1 MDFISCAKDVFDC
14 EIDALIQTKELLD
27 NVFADI
33 VRLLIDCEGKIVLCG
48 MGKSG
53 HIARKMSAT
62 FASLGAPSFFLH
74 PAEALHG
81 DLGMIS
87 SNDVVILIS
96 NSGENEEMLHMLPS
110 IKFIGA
116 KLVAITAE
124 KNSTLAGEC
133 DYIQIMPKVKEA
145 CALNLAPTSS
155 TTAVLAYGDALAVAI
170 SMYQRFTKKDFALFH
185 PNGALGKKILIRVKD
200 IMATGEEMPVVTVGC
215 KISDAI
221 IEMSRKGLGVV
232 TITDKQGDLAG
243 ILTDG
248 DLRRAI
254 ERKADM
260 YEDIVD
266 SVMTGNPQ
274 WIKEDILAAE
284 ALHMLKNNS
293 LNNYPV
299 VDADKKVIGVITW
312 QMIVKNGIV
321 VW

>member
-14 EIDALIQTKELLD
+14 EINALIQTKEILGSI
-27 NVFADI
+27 FEDI
-33 VRLLIDCEGKIVLCG
+33 VRLLIGCEGKIVLCG

-62 FASLGAPSFFLH
+62 FASLGSPSFFLH

-96 NSGENEEMLHMLPS
+96 NSGENQEMLHMLPS
-110 IKFIGA
+110 IKLIGA

-133 DYIQIMPKVKEA
+133 DYIQVMPKVKEA

-155 TTAVLAYGDALAVAI
+155 TTAVLVYGDALAVAM
-170 SMYQRFTKKDFALFH
+170 SMYQGFTKKDFALFH
-185 PNGALGKKILIRVKD
+185 PDGVLGKKILIRVKD
-200 IMATGEEMPVVTVGC
+200 IMVTGEEMPIVTVGC

-221 IEMSRKGLGVV
+221 IEMSKKGLGVV
-232 TITDKQGDLAG
+232 TITDKQGYLAG

-254 ERKADM
+254 EKKTDM
-260 YEDIVD
+260 YGDIVN
-266 SVMTGNPQ
+266 SIMTENPQ
-274 WIKEDILAAE
+274 WIKEDILAVE
-284 ALHMLKNNS
+284 ALYMLKNNS

-299 VDADKKVIGVITW
+299 VDNDKKVIGVITW

-321 VW
+321 V

>member
-14 EIDALIQTKELLD
+14 EINALIQTKEILGSI
-27 NVFADI
+27 FEDI
-33 VRLLIDCEGKIVLCG
+33 VRLLIGCEGKIVLCG

-62 FASLGAPSFFLH
+62 FASLGSPSFFLH

-96 NSGENEEMLHMLPS
+96 NSGENQEMLHMLPS
-110 IKFIGA
+110 IKLIGA

-133 DYIQIMPKVKEA
+133 DYIQVMPKVKEA

-155 TTAVLAYGDALAVAI
+155 TTAVLVYGDALAVAM
-170 SMYQRFTKKDFALFH
+170 SMYQGFTKKDFALFH
-185 PNGALGKKILIRVKD
+185 PDGVLGKKILIRVKD
-200 IMATGEEMPVVTVGC
+200 IMVTGEEMPIVTVGC

-221 IEMSRKGLGVV
+221 IEMSKKGLGVV
-232 TITDKQGDLAG
+232 TITDKQGYLAG

-254 ERKADM
+254 EKKTDM
-260 YEDIVD
+260 YGDIVN
-266 SVMTGNPQ
+266 SIMTKNPQ
-274 WIKEDILAAE
+274 WIKEDILAVE
-284 ALHMLKNNS
+284 ALYMLKNNS

-299 VDADKKVIGVITW
+299 VDNDKKVIGVITW

-321 VW
+321 V

>member
-14 EIDALIQTKELLD
+14 EINALIQTKEILGSIF
-27 NVFADI
+27 VFI
-33 VRLLIDCEGKIVLCG
+33 VRLLIGCEGKIVLCG

-62 FASLGAPSFFLH
+62 FASLGSPSFFLH

-96 NSGENEEMLHMLPS
+96 NSGENQEMLHMLPS
-110 IKFIGA
+110 IKLIGA

-133 DYIQIMPKVKEA
+133 DYIQVMPKVKEA

-155 TTAVLAYGDALAVAI
+155 TTAVLVYGDALAVAM
-170 SMYQRFTKKDFALFH
+170 SMYQGFTKKDFALFH
-185 PNGALGKKILIRVKD
+185 PDGVLGKKILIRVKD
-200 IMATGEEMPVVTVGC
+200 IMVTGEEMPIVTVGC

-221 IEMSRKGLGVV
+221 IEMSKKGLGVV
-232 TITDKQGDLAG
+232 TITDKQGYLAG

-254 ERKADM
+254 EKKTDM
-260 YEDIVD
+260 YGDIVN
-266 SVMTGNPQ
+266 SIMTKNPQ
-274 WIKEDILAAE
+274 WIKEDILAVE
-284 ALHMLKNNS
+284 ALYMLKNNS

-299 VDADKKVIGVITW
+299 VDNDKKVIGVITW

-321 VW
+321 V